1 MKIMLKDHYSRKLE
15 KGSST
20 SQQNLTIQ
28 NYIIQLEN
36 LREKNSKFKVR
47 KQLPYFL
54 SNQKSIK
61 IWRKNHTFPLKRKVK
76 GVIKIGSKVNLP
88 RINFNEF
95 MNRCKK
101 ATQNKFKWKNT
112 LESSKNLIIKQTL
125 RNKIRKLVKK
135 PNKKKP
141 LPNKIIDNLNI

>member
-1 MKIMLKDHYSRKLE
+1 
-15 KGSST
+15 
-20 SQQNLTIQ
+20 
-28 NYIIQLEN
+28 
-36 LREKNSKFKVR
+36 
-47 KQLPYFL
+47 
-54 SNQKSIK
+54 
-61 IWRKNHTFPLKRKVK
+61 VK